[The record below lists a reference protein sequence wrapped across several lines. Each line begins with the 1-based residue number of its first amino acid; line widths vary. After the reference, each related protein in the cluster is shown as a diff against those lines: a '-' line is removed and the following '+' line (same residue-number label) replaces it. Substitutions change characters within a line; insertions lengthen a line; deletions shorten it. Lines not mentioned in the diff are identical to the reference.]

1 MVQWFRIILLRPHAD
16 EEGGQGHCRR
26 RACQRCAGG
35 YVARMEKFVR
45 VCIFLVELAVK
56 ALTLGFC
63 FFFGSFAFIGF
74 WGEHRFRP
82 EVLPLT
88 AFCAAFAYLMVVP
101 RRWMPA
107 RWLRDVS
114 CRRIWCVSLA
124 VAAPLYVSTALN
136 DVSALLLDDCVR
148 MLPIAA
154 ILFAVLETRWGAQ
167 DRSASLESKIRCVLL
182 PLALWLGFI
191 CTTEFLHDGP
201 RTWLSLIL
209 AVLAAYWWTQDPSAA
224 PASSRLR
231 VTMMPPALWLGFIG
245 IVHLLGREG
254 MLVWFYYLLVALVTA
269 GFALAYWLML
279 RRDDSTAHAR
289 ESA

>member
-1 MVQWFRIILLRPHAD
+1 
-16 EEGGQGHCRR
+16 
-26 RACQRCAGG
+26 
-35 YVARMEKFVR
+35 METFVR
-45 VCIFLVELAVK
+45 VCIFLVKLAVK
-56 ALTLGFC
+56 ALTLFFC
-63 FFFGSFAFIGF
+63 FFFGSFAFTSLGV
-74 WGEHRFRP
+74 HRFRP

-88 AFCAAFAYLMVVP
+88 AFCAAFAYLMVAP

-114 CRRIWCVSLA
+114 YRRIWCVGLA
-124 VAAPLYVSTALN
+124 VAAPLYVITEIN
-136 DVSALLLDDCVR
+136 NVPALLLNYCVR

-167 DRSASLESKIRCVLL
+167 DRSASLESKLRCVLL
-182 PLALWLGFI
+182 PLALWLGSI
-191 CTTEFLHDGP
+191 CTTEYLHDGP

-224 PASSRLR
+224 PTASRLR
-231 VTMMPPALWLGFIG
+231 VTMIPPALWLGFIG

-279 RRDDSTAHAR
+279 RRGDSTAHAR

>member
-1 MVQWFRIILLRPHAD
+1 MAVVGLASV
-16 EEGGQGHCRR
+16 
-26 RACQRCAGG
+26 CAGG
-35 YVARMEKFVR
+35 YVAWMETFVR
-45 VCIFLVELAVK
+45 VCIFLVKLAVK

-63 FFFGSFAFIGF
+63 FFFGSFAFTNF
-74 WGEHRFRP
+74 WGVHRFRP

-88 AFCAAFAYLMVVP
+88 AFCATFAYLMVAP

-114 CRRIWCVSLA
+114 YRRIWCVGLA
-124 VAAPLYVSTALN
+124 LAAPLYVSTALN